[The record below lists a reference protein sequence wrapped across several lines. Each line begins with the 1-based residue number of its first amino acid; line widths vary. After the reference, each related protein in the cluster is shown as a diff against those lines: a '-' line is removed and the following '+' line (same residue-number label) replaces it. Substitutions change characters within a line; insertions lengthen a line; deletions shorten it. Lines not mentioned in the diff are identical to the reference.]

1 MDKVIT
7 EVIIG
12 AVILTLLI
20 SIIPIY
26 RSSAAIVST
35 AGEKNDIN
43 ENIKEVTF
51 GRIPGNGDVVSGGYL
66 LEFVLY
72 AAQKYKIE
80 LSIEFPEGM
89 YVIRN
94 NSKSECFNVVNNN
107 MLFKIEQSEFV
118 GEVLKIHFVFCEE
131 ESL

>member
-51 GRIPGNGDVVSGGYL
+51 GRIPENGDVVSGGYL
-66 LEFVLY
+66 
-72 AAQKYKIE
+72 
-80 LSIEFPEGM
+80 
-89 YVIRN
+89 
-94 NSKSECFNVVNNN
+94 
-107 MLFKIEQSEFV
+107 
-118 GEVLKIHFVFCEE
+118 
-131 ESL
+131 